1 MIHDLNC
8 FVLDI
13 DECQIN
19 NGGCEQVCTNTAGSF
34 ECSCPT
40 GYVLAAD
47 GANCTGKPI
56 NHSVPSLP
64 GYIDYD
70 RPKLLT
76 RHKCKNSINKV
87 VPSTKESMRVYVYAY
102 SAYMYRLILK
112 LSLIHI

>member
-47 GANCTGKPI
+47 GANCTGKPTTQCL
-56 NHSVPSLP
+56 HSHVTLIMIDLNYLP
-64 GYIDYD
+64 GINV
-70 RPKLLT
+70 RVLLMQSYPVQMN
-76 RHKCKNSINKV
+76 HESIC
-87 VPSTKESMRVYVYAY
+87 M
-102 SAYMYRLILK
+102 LI
-112 LSLIHI
+112 